1 MPHILEHYTKPFIY
15 WCVCLKKR
23 RRRRKNADTE
33 RVLNHPSESLKE
45 NCSERH
51 AGEGRE
57 REEEEGGRKV
67 GSGQGD
73 FFSNAGMLATCC
85 FSLSLHRSI
94 SPVVRWGGR
103 RRCTLWILT
112 WEKALIPLYIFLS
125 FLFPATQLFLVP
137 HSWPP
142 TLCSSPLCPSHSNN
156 PKLVFA
162 WYTVK
167 ICTAS
172 YSVHHQKGTAFQIIN
187 K

>member
-1 MPHILEHYTKPFIY
+1 MLDRSSAENVHTGTHTVYNHRCTYSTHAAHLRALHQTVYLLMRLF
-15 WCVCLKKR
+15 KKR

-94 SPVVRWGGR
+94 SPVVRWGKMHAVNTDMGEGFDPS
-103 RRCTLWILT
+103 LH
-112 WEKALIPLYIFLS
+112 LS
-125 FLFPATQLFLVP
+125 LFPF
-137 HSWPP
+137 SCYP
-142 TLCSSPLCPSHSNN
+142 TLPCSSLLASHSMFFSS
-156 PKLVFA
+156 LS
-162 WYTVK
+162 
-167 ICTAS
+167 I
-172 YSVHHQKGTAFQIIN
+172 AF

>member
-1 MPHILEHYTKPFIY
+1 MPLGRDGGDGVLDRSSAENVHTGTHTVYNHRCTYSTHAAHLRALHQTVYLLMRLF
-15 WCVCLKKR
+15 KKR

-94 SPVVRWGGR
+94 SPVVRWGGWGGDA
-103 RRCTLWILT
+103 RC
-112 WEKALIPLYIFLS
+112 EY
-125 FLFPATQLFLVP
+125 
-137 HSWPP
+137 
-142 TLCSSPLCPSHSNN
+142 
-156 PKLVFA
+156 
-162 WYTVK
+162 
-167 ICTAS
+167 
-172 YSVHHQKGTAFQIIN
+172 
-187 K
+187 